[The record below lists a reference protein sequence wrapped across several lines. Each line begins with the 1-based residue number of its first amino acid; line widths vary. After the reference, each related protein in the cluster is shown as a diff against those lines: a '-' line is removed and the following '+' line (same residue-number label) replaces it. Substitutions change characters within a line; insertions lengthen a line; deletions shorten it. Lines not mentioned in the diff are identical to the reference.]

1 MSTVRRTLLL
11 AALVAAAGGLA
22 FATGAAVV
30 DGPADTFAEERLA
43 VQPVDGPNG
52 AYAYLNDDDEIVVD
66 VSGSNPRLPND
77 FEGVNP
83 GTLASADGVFT
94 ITYTADEYA
103 RVWIEHPEENVTFV
117 VDGESIEGA
126 SNNVT
131 LGPDETVA
139 VGLEV
144 DARGAVAGTQLGG
157 DDFEVRAQVAD
168 PESVDSP
175 DTEDEGEE
183 GDEADGGDGAS
194 TAVRSP
200 DPARRQF
207 EGSDLSRGG
216 GVTFDAGAMEIVGG
230 DVTLDRVRIESA
242 NGRDVAFETVGRPEP
257 FASAGPLNDSRG
269 AAPRG
274 YFEFDHAFTGEDVSR
289 VRFSVSVD
297 RDYLNETGGDP
308 DDVSL
313 YRRSASAPGGW
324 ERLETERVDPA
335 VRRLLD
341 LPEDRVHVTAPTD
354 DFSVFAVAT
363 DRARIRA
370 TDASLDRGAVDAG
383 ESAVVR
389 ATVANEGRDDGAR
402 DVTLTADGDPLATQ
416 RVELDPGG
424 SAAVAFE
431 AALDEP
437 GEYDIAVDDAS
448 AGTLAVGDP
457 AAGDGDDTA
466 SVGDPADGDGDDTA
480 SVGDGTDDAGAAEPG
495 GATPGPPT
503 EEPSGIDPSNVV
515 GLAVFVAIV
524 LTAVALVRRMPRR

>member
-1 MSTVRRTLLL
+1 MSTVRRTLIL

-43 VQPVDGPNG
+43 VQPVAGPNG

-66 VSGSNPRLPND
+66 VSGSNPKLPSD

-117 VDGESIEGA
+117 ADGESIEGA
-126 SNNVT
+126 SNNIT

-157 DDFEVRAQVAD
+157 DDFDIRAQVAD

-175 DTEDEGEE
+175 DTAGD

-194 TAVRSP
+194 TTVSSP
-200 DPARRQF
+200 VPTRRQF
-207 EGSDLSRGG
+207 QGSDFPRGEW
-216 GVTFDAGAMEIVGG
+216 VTFDAGAMEIVGG

-257 FASAGPLNDSRG
+257 FASAGPMNDSRG
-269 AAPRG
+269 AAPVG
-274 YFEFDHAFTGEDVSR
+274 YFEFDHTFTDEDVSR

-297 RDYLNETGGDP
+297 RDYLNETGADP

-313 YRRSASAPGGW
+313 YRRSASAPDGW
-324 ERLETERVDPA
+324 KRLETERVDPA
-335 VRRLLD
+335 ARRLLD
-341 LPEDRVHVTAPTD
+341 LPEDRVHLTAPTD

-370 TDASLDRGAVDAG
+370 ADASLDRGAVSAG
-383 ESAVVR
+383 ESVVVR
-389 ATVANEGRDDGAR
+389 ATVANGGRADGAR
-402 DVTLTADGDPLATQ
+402 DVTLTADGEPLATQ
-416 RVELDPGG
+416 RVELDPGERTV
-424 SAAVAFE
+424 VAFE
-431 AALDEP
+431 PTFDEP
-437 GEYDIAVDDAS
+437 GEYDVAVDGAS

-457 AAGDGDDTA
+457 AN
-466 SVGDPADGDGDDTA
+466 GDGDDTA
-480 SVGDGTDDAGAAEPG
+480 SVGDGTDDAAA
-495 GATPGPPT
+495 TTDPPT

-524 LTAVALVRRMPRR
+524 LTAVALVRRMPRS

>member
-1 MSTVRRTLLL
+1 MSTVRRTLVL

-30 DGPADTFAEERLA
+30 DGPGDTFAEERLA
-43 VQPVDGPNG
+43 VQPVDGHNG
-52 AYAYLNDDDEIVVD
+52 AYAYLNDDAEIVVD
-66 VSGSNPRLPND
+66 VSGSNPRLPSD

-94 ITYTADEYA
+94 ISDTADEYA

-157 DDFEVRAQVAD
+157 DDFDIRAEIAE
-168 PESVDSP
+168 PESMSP
-175 DTEDEGEE
+175 NADDEEED
-183 GDEADGGDGAS
+183 ADGGAA
-194 TAVRSP
+194 TTVRRP
-200 DPARRQF
+200 EPARREF
-207 EGSDLSRGG
+207 EGRELSPGG
-216 GVTFDAGAMEIVGG
+216 DVTFDAGAMEIAGG
-230 DVTLDRVRIESA
+230 DVTLDRVRITSENA
-242 NGRDVAFETVGRPEP
+242 RDVAFETVGRPDP
-257 FASAGPLNDSRG
+257 FPSAGPLNDTRG
-269 AAPRG
+269 ATPNG
-274 YFEFDHAFTGEDVSR
+274 YFEFDHAFTTAEVSR

-308 DDVSL
+308 DDLSL
-313 YRRSASAPGGW
+313 YRRSESAPGGW

-341 LPEDRVHVTAPTD
+341 LPEDRVHLTASTD

-363 DRARIRA
+363 VRARIRA
-370 TDASLDRGAVDAG
+370 TDASLDREAVGAG

-389 ATVANEGRDDGAR
+389 ATVANDGRDDGAR
-402 DVTLTADGDPLATQ
+402 DVTLTADGEPLATQ
-416 RVELDPGG
+416 RVELDPGE
-424 SAAVAFE
+424 SATLAFE
-431 AALDEP
+431 AAFDEP
-437 GEYDIAVDDAS
+437 GEYDIAVDDAA

-457 AAGDGDDTA
+457 AGGDGE
-466 SVGDPADGDGDDTA
+466 DDTA
-480 SVGDGTDDAGAAEPG
+480 SVGDGTDDADATEPG
-495 GATPGPPT
+495 GATPDPPT
-503 EEPSGIDPSNVV
+503 AEPSGIDLSNLA
-515 GLAVFVAIV
+515 GLLVFVAIV
-524 LTAVALVRRMPRR
+524 LTAVALVRRMPRS

>member
-43 VQPVDGPNG
+43 VQPVEGPNG

-66 VSGSNPRLPND
+66 VSGSNPKLPSD

-83 GTLASADGVFT
+83 GTLAAADGVFT

-117 VDGESIEGA
+117 ADGASIEGEA
-126 SNNVT
+126 NNVT

-139 VGLEV
+139 IGIEV

-157 DDFEVRAQVAD
+157 DDFDIRAAVAD
-168 PESVDSP
+168 PASVPAAQTAD
-175 DTEDEGEE
+175 D
-183 GDEADGGDGAS
+183 DGGDGAA
-194 TAVRSP
+194 TTVRRP
-200 DPARRQF
+200 APARRQF
-207 EGSDLSRGG
+207 EGSDLSPGE
-216 GVTFDAGAMEIVGG
+216 GVTFDAGAMAIVGG

-242 NGRDVAFETVGRPEP
+242 NGRDVAFETAGRPEP

-274 YFEFDHAFTGEDVSR
+274 YFEFDHAFSGEDVSR

-308 DDVSL
+308 DDISL
-313 YRRSASAPGGW
+313 YRRSESAPDGW

-341 LPEDRVHVTAPTD
+341 LPEDRVHVTAATD

-363 DRARIRA
+363 ERARIRA
-370 TDASLDRGAVDAG
+370 TDASLDREAVAAG
-383 ESAVVR
+383 ESAAVS
-389 ATVANEGRDDGAR
+389 ATVANEGGDDGAA
-402 DVTLTADGDPLATQ
+402 DVTLTADGEPVATK
-416 RVELDPGG
+416 RVELDPDETA
-424 SAAVAFE
+424 SLAFE
-431 AALDEP
+431 AAFDEP
-437 GEYDIAVDDAS
+437 GRYDLAVDGAP

-457 AAGDGDDTA
+457 AGDGDEDDSA
-466 SVGDPADGDGDDTA
+466 SVGG
-480 SVGDGTDDAGAAEPG
+480 GTDDG
-495 GATPGPPT
+495 GATGSDDAAPGRPT
-503 EEPSGIDPSNVV
+503 EEPSGIDLSNLV
-515 GLAVFVAIV
+515 GLLAFVAIV
-524 LTAVALVRRMPRR
+524 LTAVALVRRMPRS

>member
-1 MSTVRRTLLL
+1 MSTARRTFLL
-11 AALVAAAGGLA
+11 AALVVAAGGLA

-30 DGPADTFAEERLA
+30 EGPADTFAEERLA
-43 VQPVDGPNG
+43 VQPVAGPNG

-66 VSGSNPRLPND
+66 VSGSNPKLPSD
-77 FEGVNP
+77 FEGVSP

-117 VDGESIEGA
+117 ADGESIEGA
-126 SNNVT
+126 ANNVT

-139 VGLEV
+139 VGIEV

-157 DDFEVRAQVAD
+157 DDFDIRAEVAEPASVTAAQATD
-168 PESVDSP
+168 
-175 DTEDEGEE
+175 
-183 GDEADGGDGAS
+183 DGGDGAS

-200 DPARRQF
+200 APARRQF
-207 EGSDLSRGG
+207 EGSGLSSGE
-216 GVTFDAGAMEIVGG
+216 GVTFDAGEMEIVGG

-269 AAPRG
+269 AAPVG
-274 YFEFDHAFTGEDVSR
+274 YFEFDHDFTAEDVSR

-297 RDYLNETGGDP
+297 RDYLNETGADP

-313 YRRSASAPGGW
+313 YRRSASAPDGW

-335 VRRLLD
+335 VRSLLD
-341 LPEDRVHVTAPTD
+341 LPEDRVHFTAPTD

-370 TDASLDRGAVDAG
+370 TDASLDRGAVSAG
-383 ESAVVR
+383 ESVVVR
-389 ATVANEGRDDGAR
+389 ATVANDGRDDGAR
-402 DVTLTADGDPLATQ
+402 DVTLTADGEALATQ
-416 RVELDPGG
+416 RVELDPGERTV
-424 SAAVAFE
+424 VAFE
-431 AALDEP
+431 PTFDEP
-437 GEYDIAVDDAS
+437 GEYDVAVDGAS

-457 AAGDGDDTA
+457 AN
-466 SVGDPADGDGDDTA
+466 GDGDDTA
-480 SVGDGTDDAGAAEPG
+480 SVGDGTDDAGATAD
-495 GATPGPPT
+495 PPT

-524 LTAVALVRRMPRR
+524 LTAVALVRRMPRS

>member
-1 MSTVRRTLLL
+1 MSTVRRTLVL

-66 VSGSNPRLPND
+66 VSGSNPKLPSE

-157 DDFEVRAQVAD
+157 DDFDIRAQVAD
-168 PESVDSP
+168 PESVDPP
-175 DTEDEGEE
+175 DTE
-183 GDEADGGDGAS
+183 DEADGGDGAS
-194 TAVRSP
+194 TAVSSP
-200 DPARRQF
+200 VPTRRQF
-207 EGSDLSRGG
+207 QGSGLSRGE

-242 NGRDVAFETVGRPEP
+242 TGGDVAFETVGRPEP

-269 AAPRG
+269 AVPRG

-297 RDYLNETGGDP
+297 RDYLNETGADP
-308 DDVSL
+308 DDISL
-313 YRRSASAPGGW
+313 YRRSESAPGGW

-354 DFSVFAVAT
+354 EFSVFAVAT

-370 TDASLDRGAVDAG
+370 TDASLDRGTVDAG

-402 DVTLTADGDPLATQ
+402 DVTLTADGEPLATQ
-416 RVELDPGG
+416 RVELDPGE
-424 SAAVAFE
+424 SATVAFE
-431 AALDEP
+431 AAFDEP

-448 AGTLAVGDP
+448 AGTL
-457 AAGDGDDTA
+457 
-466 SVGDPADGDGDDTA
+466 SVGDPAGDGGGDDSA
-480 SVGDGTDDAGAAEPG
+480 SVGGETDDGDAAESGDVQPG
-495 GATPGPPT
+495 QPT
-503 EEPSGIDPSNVV
+503 EEPSGIDLSNLA
-515 GLAVFVAIV
+515 GLLVFVAIV

>member
-11 AALVAAAGGLA
+11 AVLVASAGGLA

-30 DGPADTFAEERLA
+30 DGPGDTFAEERLA
-43 VQPVDGPNG
+43 VHPVDGPNG

-66 VSGSNPRLPND
+66 VSGSNPKLPSD

-83 GTLASADGVFT
+83 GSLASAEGVFT

-117 VDGESIEGA
+117 ADGESIEGA

-157 DDFEVRAQVAD
+157 DDFDIRAQVAD

-175 DTEDEGEE
+175 DTADE

-194 TAVRSP
+194 TAVSSP
-200 DPARRQF
+200 VPTRRQF
-207 EGSDLSRGG
+207 RGSGLSRGG
-216 GVTFDAGAMEIVGG
+216 GATFDAGAMEIVGG

-242 NGRDVAFETVGRPEP
+242 TGGDVAFETVGRPEP
-257 FASAGPLNDSRG
+257 FPSAGPLNDPRG
-269 AAPRG
+269 AAPNG
-274 YFEFDHAFTGEDVSR
+274 YFEFDHAFTTEEVSR

-308 DDVSL
+308 DDISL
-313 YRRSASAPGGW
+313 YRRSESAPGGW

-341 LPEDRVHVTAPTD
+341 LPEDRVHLTAPTD
-354 DFSVFAVAT
+354 EFSVFAVAT

-370 TDASLDRGAVDAG
+370 TDASLDREAVDAG
-383 ESAVVR
+383 ASAVVR

-402 DVTLTADGDPLATQ
+402 DVTLTADGEPLATQ
-416 RVELDPGG
+416 RVELDPGE
-424 SAAVAFE
+424 SATVAFE
-431 AALDEP
+431 AAFDEP

-457 AAGDGDDTA
+457 AG
-466 SVGDPADGDGDDTA
+466 DGDGDDTA
-480 SVGDGTDDAGAAEPG
+480 SVGGETDDDGAAESGDVQPG
-495 GATPGPPT
+495 QPT
-503 EEPSGIDPSNVV
+503 EEPSGIDLSNLA
-515 GLAVFVAIV
+515 GLLVFVAIV

>member
-1 MSTVRRTLLL
+1 MPTVRRTLIL

-43 VQPVDGPNG
+43 VQPAEGPNG
-52 AYAYLNDDDEIVVD
+52 AYAYLNDADEIVVD
-66 VSGSNPRLPND
+66 VSGSNPKLPSD

-83 GTLASADGVFT
+83 GTLAAADGVFT
-94 ITYTADEYA
+94 ITYTADDYA
-103 RVWIEHPEENVTFV
+103 RVWIDHPEENVTFV
-117 VDGESIEGA
+117 VDGESVEGRA
-126 SNNVT
+126 NNVT

-144 DARGAVAGTQLGG
+144 DARGAVAGTRLGG
-157 DDFEVRAQVAD
+157 DEFDIRAEVAE
-168 PESVDSP
+168 PESMSSNAD
-175 DTEDEGEE
+175 GEE
-183 GDEADGGDGAS
+183 EEADGGAA
-194 TAVRSP
+194 TTVRRPEP
-200 DPARRQF
+200 DRREF
-207 EGSDLSRGG
+207 EGRELSPGA
-216 GVTFDAGAMEIVGG
+216 GVTFDAGAMEIAGG
-230 DVTLDRVRIESA
+230 DVTLDRVRITSE
-242 NGRDVAFETVGRPEP
+242 NGRDVDFETVGRPDP
-257 FASAGPLNDSRG
+257 FPSAGPLNDSRG
-269 AAPRG
+269 AAPNG
-274 YFEFDHAFTGEDVSR
+274 YFEFDHSFAGDEVSR

-308 DDVSL
+308 DDISL
-313 YRRSASAPGGW
+313 YRRSESASGGW

-354 DFSVFAVAT
+354 EFTVFAVAT

-370 TDASLDRGAVDAG
+370 TDASLDREAVDAG

-402 DVTLTADGDPLATQ
+402 DVTLTADGEPLATQ
-416 RVELDPGG
+416 RVELDPGE

-431 AALDEP
+431 PAFDDP

-457 AAGDGDDTA
+457 AGDGDEDDTA
-466 SVGDPADGDGDDTA
+466 SVEG
-480 SVGDGTDDAGAAEPG
+480 GTDDGGTAAPDG
-495 GATPGPPT
+495 DASDPPT
-503 EEPSGIDPSNVV
+503 EEPSGIGPSNLV
-515 GLAVFVAIV
+515 GLAVFLAIA
-524 LTAVALVRRMPRR
+524 LASVALVRRMPRS